1 VTDLRKL
8 AAIDVAFL
16 GPKFVLAE
24 YAVGVIFSITLGIFV
39 LLRSQS
45 YWQVVLGIYFL
56 GLGAN
61 YIPML
66 CWAIS
71 IKDRQS
77 ARSELGSELTDKGR
91 AMAKYRNSHWFCSFR
106 YSRWFL
112 RSPASK
118 RSLEIVESF
127 PN

>member
-1 VTDLRKL
+1 VIDLRKL

-91 AMAKYRNSHWFCSFR
+91 AMAKYRKQSLVLLIPLFSLVLTFTR
-106 YSRWFL
+106 QRAKSRD
-112 RSPASK
+112 R
-118 RSLEIVESF
+118 
-127 PN
+127 